1 MNDRETNFNDALLDY
16 QSQKL
21 EDLIAEVV
29 RCCKERTSFLSK
41 KFDIPEAELRCLMLF
56 GEERYLT
63 AKGISQ
69 RLDVAKSRVTKI
81 INGLL
86 QKRLVES
93 IDDPKDARVKLI
105 GLTSKGQKQ
114 SRELNDVTKDLHQKL
129 LLEFEPEQRKMVIS
143 CLEILRASME
153 AVKNQ
158 MV

>member
-1 MNDRETNFNDALLDY
+1 MNDRETNSNDVLLDY

-21 EDLIAEVV
+21 EDLIEEVV

-69 RLDVAKSRVTKI
+69 KLDVAKSRVTKI
-81 INGLL
+81 INGLV

-114 SRELNDVTKDLHQKL
+114 SRELNEVTKDLHQRL

-153 AVKNQ
+153 AVRNQ